1 MKQNLMLAVKF
12 LWRELASGELRLLV
26 LSLIVATASL
36 SSIGFLINKIND
48 SMTDHAS
55 QLNGAQLT
63 LKSPHVIKAQW
74 LSKADELQLKQAQMR
89 VFPSMLVV
97 GEQFK
102 LAQIKAVSEN
112 FPLQGQLMVKRFR
125 LTETELSEA
134 GQTAVQAEKAPPPGS
149 IWLDKRLV
157 DYFHLGKTLQKQE
170 PVEVGE
176 AKFVADGILER
187 VPGQSSSLLRIAPT
201 ALINLKDLDKTATVQ
216 VGSRIDYIYFFSGS
230 KQALSYFKQ
239 WLKPQLQDSQTLIA
253 GIEDVKALNT
263 SLKKAGE
270 YLSLAAILTVFLSSI
285 AIAINTLRYGR
296 SHYKNQAIMLC
307 LGCRENQLL
316 AIEMIKL
323 LLTGIFS
330 ALLGIILGFLVYA
343 AIILLINDLITDSG
357 IRFYFKPALLSF
369 FSGLL
374 LLFSISLANL
384 LRLKK
389 IAPVSLIR
397 NENLNTD
404 LQTKLL
410 YVLGLTGPVLI
421 AYLYTGNLKL
431 TLIFYSSILCASLLL
446 YFFAKVLLRRLLSV
460 SAKYHWI
467 NRLTLLN
474 LERHRQ
480 GALLQITT
488 FSIIFA
494 LLIIIFLLRNELLE
508 KWQQQFPEQTP
519 NHFVINIQ
527 SYEQQD
533 FKQFLTAQA
542 IKSNGLYPMVRGR
555 LIRLNQQPVKAVIPE
570 QAKNHNALNRELNLS
585 VSSSVPEIQYNPW
598 GQKDLPEI
606 SIEQSLARALAIKK
620 GDRLDFQ
627 IGDKTIAGIV
637 TEFRTVKWD
646 SFEPNFYIIFSPGII
661 EHYPMSWMG
670 SFYLAKEDKYKLNK
684 MLARFP
690 GVTIIEV
697 DEVLKEIQLI
707 INKISQAIEV
717 IFLFIMVAGLLIL
730 SSSLSSTLESR
741 MYENAVIRT
750 LGASARQLR
759 KCLWVEFTII
769 ALVSAFIA
777 IMLAEFSSYIL
788 YQQIFNINFALH
800 PLLWIVVTLLA
811 IFLISGLGLLITNK
825 IYTRTSYQSLT

>member
-1 MKQNLMLAVKF
+1 MKQNLMLALKF
-12 LWRELASGELRLLV
+12 LWRELVSGELRLLM
-26 LSLIVATASL
+26 LSLIIATASL

-63 LKSPHVIKAQW
+63 IKSPHAIKAQW
-74 LSKADELQLKQAQMR
+74 LNKARELQLKQAQMR

-102 LAQIKAVSEN
+102 LAQIKAVSDN

-125 LTETELSEA
+125 LTEVGLSA
-134 GQTAVQAEKAPPPGS
+134 AQAEKAPPPGS

-157 DYFHLGKTLQKQE
+157 DYFQLNKILQKQE
-170 PVEVGE
+170 PVEVGKAE
-176 AKFVADGILER
+176 FQVGGILER

-201 ALINLKDLDKTATVQ
+201 ALINLEDLDKTATVQ

-230 KQALSYFKQ
+230 KKALSRFRQ

-253 GIEDVKALNT
+253 GIEDVKALNV

-270 YLSLAAILTVFLSSI
+270 YLSLAAILTVFLSAI
-285 AIAINTLRYGR
+285 AIVINTLRYGR

-330 ALLGIILGFLVYA
+330 ALLGILSGFLVYA
-343 AIILLINDLITDSG
+343 GIVMLINDLMTDSG
-357 IRFYFKPALLSF
+357 ITFYFKPVLLSF
-369 FSGLL
+369 FGGLL

-410 YVLGLTGPVLI
+410 YLLGLTGPVLI
-421 AYLYTGNLKL
+421 ACLYTGNLKL
-431 TLIFYSSILCASLLL
+431 TLIFYSSILCASLVLH
-446 YFFAKVLLRRLLSV
+446 FFAKILLAGVLSV

-474 LERHRQ
+474 LERHHQ

-494 LLIIIFLLRNELLE
+494 LLIIIFLLHNELLE

-555 LIRLNQQPVKAVIPE
+555 LIRLNQQPVKAVVPD

-585 VSSSVPEIQYNPW
+585 VSNTVPGIKHRQSRQNEW
-598 GQKDLPEI
+598 PEI
-606 SIEQSLARALAIKK
+606 SVEQSLAKALAINK

-646 SFEPNFYIIFSPGII
+646 SFEPNFYIIFSPGLI
-661 EHYPMSWMG
+661 EQYPMSWMG

-730 SSSLSSTLESR
+730 GSSLSSTLESR

-777 IMLAEFSSYIL
+777 IMLAEFSSYFL

-800 PLLWIVVTLLA
+800 PQLWIVVTLLA
-811 IFLISGLGLLITNK
+811 IILISGLGLWITNK
-825 IYTRTSYQSLT
+825 IYTRTSYQSLRLLGH